1 MKNNEKKYNVILFG
15 IIIFFLIGILGYFV
29 IFLEK
34 KIRGKKKN
42 GQEGMSSSSK
52 KNILDTDQINK
63 EIEDMGLAPALG
75 FCQANKSGKSREDG
89 CNKLTK
95 ENCKMTSCCV
105 YANDKCVAGNKQGP
119 LFKTKNGVKIKADNY
134 HHYGK
139 CYGKNC

>member
-1 MKNNEKKYNVILFG
+1 
-15 IIIFFLIGILGYFV
+15 V

-42 GQEGMSSSSK
+42 GQGQEGMTSSSK

-75 FCQANKSGKSREDG
+75 FCKSNKSGKSREDE

-95 ENCKMTSCCV
+95 ENIQFMKDIFLTSS
-105 YANDKCVAGNKQGP
+105 
-119 LFKTKNGVKIKADNY
+119 L
-134 HHYGK
+134 
-139 CYGKNC
+139 

>member
-1 MKNNEKKYNVILFG
+1 MNYREKKNNIIIVG

-29 IFLEK
+29 IFIEK
-34 KIRGKKKN
+34 KILGKMKN
-42 GQEGMSSSSK
+42 GKEGMSNS
-52 KNILDTDQINK
+52 NIHDIDQINK

-75 FCQANKSGKSREDG
+75 FCQANKTGKSREDG

-105 YANDKCVAGNKQGP
+105 YTNDKCVAGNKNGP
-119 LFKTKNGVKIKADNY
+119 LFKTKNGVEIKVDSFD
-134 HHYGK
+134 HYGK